1 MLKIGLGYDFHTLK
15 EGRPLMLG
23 GVHIPFE
30 KGEMAHSDGDVLLH
44 AIIDALLGASGIADI
59 GELFPPSEAK
69 WKDISSSIL
78 LNMAWQKV
86 LKEGWKLENID
97 SIIIIEKPKLKLY
110 REKII
115 SSIANILNVEEEK
128 IFVKF
133 KTHEKMGDIGQG
145 KAVSSMATAL
155 ISK

>member
-23 GVHIPFE
+23 GVHIPCE
-30 KGEMAHSDGDVLLH
+30 KGEMAHSDGD
-44 AIIDALLGASGIADI
+44 
-59 GELFPPSEAK
+59 
-69 WKDISSSIL
+69 
-78 LNMAWQKV
+78 AWQKV

-115 SSIANILNVEEEK
+115 ASIANILNVEEEK